1 MKKKSNLGEKPGKPW
16 PAQVV
21 KDIMKNYGKPGQKRI
36 LELLQKEVDPPAP
49 KKLNPYGGNNLRI

>member
-1 MKKKSNLGEKPGKPW
+1 MSKEKPGMAKKKPW
-16 PAQVV
+16 PAEVV
-21 KDIMKNYGKPGQKRI
+21 KDIMNNYGKEKQKRI